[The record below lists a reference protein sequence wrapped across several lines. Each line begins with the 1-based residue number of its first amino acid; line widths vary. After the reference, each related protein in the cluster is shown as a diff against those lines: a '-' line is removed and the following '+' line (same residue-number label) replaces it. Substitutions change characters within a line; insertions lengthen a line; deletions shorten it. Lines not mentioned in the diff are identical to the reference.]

1 MESEKYFD
9 EKFSAQIKYIFKSN
23 DMLESNDEN
32 KNGCNNSYKTPLP
45 PIVYQSDN
53 DKEAYMK
60 NRKEQMRLIKILDHL
75 KIQVQV
81 YGQLFQKEKQVS
93 QSDFELKL
101 FKRYIPL

>member
-1 MESEKYFD
+1 
-9 EKFSAQIKYIFKSN
+9 
-23 DMLESNDEN
+23 MLESNDEN
-32 KNGCNNSYKTPLP
+32 KNGCANNNYKNPLP

-81 YGQLFQKEKQVS
+81 YGQLFQKDKQVS
-93 QSDFELKL
+93 PSGFELKL
-101 FKRYIPL
+101 LKYYIPL

>member
-1 MESEKYFD
+1 MINSYH
-9 EKFSAQIKYIFKSN
+9 KSN
-23 DMLESNDEN
+23 DMLESNNDSE
-32 KNGCNNSYKTPLP
+32 NGCNNSYKNPLP
-45 PIVYQSDN
+45 PIVYQTEN

-93 QSDFELKL
+93 RSGFETL
-101 FKRYIPL
+101 YIQLSFNFFNAQRMHGCGF